1 MYSGVLHKTN
11 TGTKKLD
18 AIKSTGG
25 YGTSTFYKWKPLAEV
40 KIIDAEIYCSLKES
54 IPNMV
59 DLLKRCQDFLAE
71 HILTATT
78 MRKNGD
84 LLK

>member
-1 MYSGVLHKTN
+1 M
-11 TGTKKLD
+11 
-18 AIKSTGG
+18 
-25 YGTSTFYKWKPLAEV
+25 
-40 KIIDAEIYCSLKES
+40 DAEIYCSLEES

-59 DLLKRCQDFLAE
+59 DLLNKCQDFLAE

-84 LLK
+84 SSIHMSALYEELRKSWKKLEKVMHLSS

>member
-1 MYSGVLHKTN
+1 MEVS
-11 TGTKKLD
+11 
-18 AIKSTGG
+18 
-25 YGTSTFYKWKPLAEV
+25 AEV
-40 KIIDAEIYCSLKES
+40 SAEISASFAEFSASFAEVSAVHSQKLPRFTRRNLHEISNLEES
-54 IPNMV
+54 IPNMFY
-59 DLLKRCQDFLAE
+59 LLKRCKDFLAE

>member
-1 MYSGVLHKTN
+1 M
-11 TGTKKLD
+11 
-18 AIKSTGG
+18 
-25 YGTSTFYKWKPLAEV
+25 
-40 KIIDAEIYCSLKES
+40 DAEIYCSLEES

-59 DLLKRCQDFLAE
+59 DLLKKCQDFLAE